1 LKATALGFAAMLALL
16 APTASLA
23 QGPEVADFNFYN
35 TDLHLV
41 LKALSEVTG
50 ASFVEDVPVSGK
62 VTVHIAKRTG
72 LDEVL
77 ETILK
82 PLGLAWK
89 TAGNVYHIGL
99 KEGEKAAPGRPG
111 YIQKTYSLK
120 YVSAG
125 EVARRLRKFLR
136 AKGIVSVDPA
146 MNRVTVTVPPALVG
160 ETENVVKAA
169 DVEVTRKQIS
179 IRIKLLEIAKD
190 GTFSSSASMS
200 WFKYNASLGVASEQ
214 TSSYPLGV
222 NSGGGYQGDEN
233 GAFYNNAMTFRFG
246 LWGIDQYTARL
257 RLAETGNLVD
267 TVSEPDVIVMDGQEA
282 TIKVGERVPFTPSYD
297 TNQLDRYE
305 EVGNSITVKPQV
317 GQNGFITIELK
328 ATLTRRP
335 YQYGRDLDSRYV
347 DTTLTLLNGETGRVA
362 GLMTQ
367 TETTTDRKIPLLGDI
382 PLLGY
387 LFKNHDRTHSRKEMV
402 ILVSP
407 SVVEDVPP
415 HCRNTPGISALV
427 AWLMPG
433 TTNVVLDWSED
444 VPSDNVGIF
453 QYRIYRDLKPILS
466 VARLKPVADSVSRAA
481 TTWADESPK
490 RRGVT
495 YYYAVTAVDGAGN
508 EQAVSNSPAITVPK
522 R

>member
-1 LKATALGFAAMLALL
+1 MLALL
-16 APTASLA
+16 APAASSA
-23 QGPEVADFNFYN
+23 QGPEVTDFNFYN

-50 ASFVEDVPVSGK
+50 VSFVEDVPVSGK

-82 PLGLAWK
+82 SLGLSWK
-89 TAGNVYHIGL
+89 VAGNVYHIGL
-99 KEGEKAAPGRPG
+99 KEGERAAPGRPG
-111 YIQKTYSLK
+111 YIQKTHSLK

-160 ETENVVKAA
+160 ETENVIKTA
-169 DVEVTRKQIS
+169 DVEVTKKQIS
-179 IRIKLLEIAKD
+179 IRIKLLEIVKD
-190 GTFSSSASMS
+190 GTFTSSASMS
-200 WFKYNASLGVASEQ
+200 WFKYNATLGAASEMN
-214 TSSYPLGV
+214 
-222 NSGGGYQGDEN
+222 NSGWLRDTGTGAMQDEDQ
-233 GAFYNNAMTFRFG
+233 AFYANSLTFRFG

-257 RLAETGNLVD
+257 RLAETGNMVD

-282 TIKVGERVPFTPSYD
+282 SIKVGERVPFTPSYD

-305 EVGNSITVKPQV
+305 EVGNNITVKPVV

-328 ATLTRRP
+328 AALTRRP
-335 YQYGRDLDSRYV
+335 GQWDRNQNNRTV

-367 TETTTDRKIPLLGDI
+367 TETTTERKIPLLGDI
-382 PLLGY
+382 PLIGY
-387 LFKNHDRTHSRKEMV
+387 LFKDHGRTHERKEMV
-402 ILVSP
+402 ILISP
-407 SVVEDVPP
+407 SIVEDVPP

-444 VPSDNVGIF
+444 VPTDNVGIF
-453 QYRIYRDLKPILS
+453 QYRVYQDLKPILS
-466 VARLKPVADSVSRAA
+466 VSRLKPVADSVSRAA
-481 TTWADESPK
+481 TSWVDESPK

-508 EQAVSNSPAITVPK
+508 EQAVSNSPAITIPK